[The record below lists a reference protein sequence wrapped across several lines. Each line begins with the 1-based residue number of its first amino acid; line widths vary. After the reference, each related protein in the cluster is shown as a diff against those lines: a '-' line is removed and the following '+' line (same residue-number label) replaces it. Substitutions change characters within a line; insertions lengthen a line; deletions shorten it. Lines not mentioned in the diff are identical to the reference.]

1 MMPGAKLAIVTR
13 RTVTFRV
20 ITPVEQ
26 IVEKLVSQ
34 GKTGA
39 LTIHMSQGGI
49 CNYEWTEKVPDKK

>member
-1 MMPGAKLAIVTR
+1 MMPGAKLAIVMR
-13 RTVTFRV
+13 RTTTFRV

>member
-20 ITPVEQ
+20 ITPVEK
-26 IVEKLVSQ
+26 IVEKLVTD

-39 LTIHMSQGGI
+39 LTIHLSQGGI
-49 CNYEWTEKVPDKK
+49 CNYEWTEKVQEKK